1 MSIWSRIKAVF
12 EGESDIVKAI
22 IEAKEPEIKAKL
34 TELVPTAA
42 ALVVSIAAAKGLTI
56 SDEVATAIVSA
67 LLTEGEKLADEEIA
81 KL

>member
-12 EGESDIVKAI
+12 EGESDIVKGI
-22 IEAKEPEIKAKL
+22 IEAKEPEIKARL

-42 ALVVSIAAAKGLTI
+42 ALVAAVASAKGLTI
-56 SDEVATAIVSA
+56 SDEVATAIVES